1 MEGGGWDRVRIWEVG
16 RCWRSMTTIPDH
28 LSTFVRLIQR
38 KSLRKR
44 TEEEDVRW
52 VTPLARECGVAW
64 ASLVGEEEG
73 LAFLH
78 DLQQNHGDEWSAIN

>member
-1 MEGGGWDRVRIWEVG
+1 MA
-16 RCWRSMTTIPDH
+16 TTPDC
-28 LSTFVRLIQR
+28 LSTFIRFIQL

-78 DLQQNHGDEWSAIN
+78 DLQPNHGDEGSAIN